1 MIHFANISNQENVWL
16 LSIKTDYMLT
26 KLLGNSW
33 LFFGAVILFFLSA
46 CTSLR
51 PADSSIPKPRKPRS
65 NTSRNISSLR
75 TDIIRTA
82 RKYKGSKYKYGGTTP
97 KGFDCSG
104 FTSYVLLK
112 NKVDLDRTSGAQAKQ
127 GKKIRSVAA
136 QPGDLL
142 FFGSRGK
149 VSHVAIITQNDA
161 NGLKVIHSTSSKGV
175 IEQNI
180 THSDYWQSR
189 LLFARKIMD

>member
-1 MIHFANISNQENVWL
+1 MSIDLLTKLAAKRSSQKRKFINSFLIGACFLNVFQMIHFANISNQENVWL

-112 NKVDLDRTSGAQAKQ
+112 NYLRDIDKIKITLFIQLLRTYLVTENSQ
-127 GKKIRSVAA
+127 
-136 QPGDLL
+136 
-142 FFGSRGK
+142 
-149 VSHVAIITQNDA
+149 QND
-161 NGLKVIHSTSSKGV
+161 
-175 IEQNI
+175 
-180 THSDYWQSR
+180 
-189 LLFARKIMD
+189 

>member
-1 MIHFANISNQENVWL
+1 ML
-16 LSIKTDYMLT
+16 LK
-26 KLLGNSW
+26 KLGIPYLVS
-33 LFFGAVILFFLSA
+33 GAIILLFLSGCSA
-46 CTSLR
+46 LR
-51 PADSSIPKPRKPRS
+51 PADSSIPQPRKPRS
-65 NTSRNISSLR
+65 STSRNAPAPSVSSLR
-75 TDIIRTA
+75 TNIIQTA
-82 RKYKGSKYKYGGTTP
+82 RKYEGSKYKYGGSTP

-104 FTSYVLLK
+104 FTSYVLIK
-112 NKVDLDRTSGAQAKQ
+112 NNVELERNSRAQAKQ
-127 GKKIRSVAA
+127 GKKIRTKAA

-149 VSHVAIITQNDA
+149 VTHVAIITQNNS

-189 LLFARKIMD
+189 LLFARRILD

>member
-1 MIHFANISNQENVWL
+1 ML
-16 LSIKTDYMLT
+16 IKI
-26 KLLGNSW
+26 LGNPYLMTS
-33 LFFGAVILFFLSA
+33 AVILFFLSA
-46 CTSLR
+46 CTALR
-51 PADSSIPKPRKPRS
+51 PADSSIPQPRS
-65 NTSRNISSLR
+65 STSRNTSSATVGALR
-75 TDIIRTA
+75 TNIIKTA

-104 FTSYVLLK
+104 FTSYVLIK
-112 NKVDLDRTSGAQAKQ
+112 NKIDLHRSSGAQAKQ
-127 GKKIRSVAA
+127 GKKIRTVVA

-149 VSHVAIITQNDA
+149 VSHVAIITQNDS

-189 LLFARKIMD
+189 LLFARKILN

>member
-1 MIHFANISNQENVWL
+1 
-16 LSIKTDYMLT
+16 MLR
-26 KLLGNSW
+26 KI
-33 LFFGAVILFFLSA
+33 FGTPHLITAVVILLFLSA
-46 CTSLR
+46 CSALR
-51 PADSSIPKPRKPRS
+51 PADSSIPTPRKTRS
-65 NTSRNISSLR
+65 STSRNTNTKTSSKTVSTLR
-75 TDIIRTA
+75 TNIIQTA

-104 FTSYVLLK
+104 FTSYVLIK
-112 NKVDLDRTSGAQAKQ
+112 NKVDLARNSGAQAKQ
-127 GKKIRSVAA
+127 GKKIRTVAA

-149 VSHVAIITQNDA
+149 VSHVAIVTQNDV

-189 LLFARKIMD
+189 LLFARKILN

>member
-1 MIHFANISNQENVWL
+1 MLLKKLGIPYLMVLAIS
-16 LSIKTDYMLT
+16 
-26 KLLGNSW
+26 
-33 LFFGAVILFFLSA
+33 LFLLSA
-46 CTSLR
+46 CNALR
-51 PADSSIPKPRKPRS
+51 PVDSSIPQPRKPRS
-65 NTSRNISSLR
+65 STSTTKTTSKPKTSSSVSSLR
-75 TDIIRTA
+75 TNIIKTA
-82 RKYKGSKYKYGGTTP
+82 RKYKGSRYKYGGSTP

-104 FTSYVLLK
+104 FTSYVLIK
-112 NKVDLDRTSGAQAKQ
+112 NKVDLERNSRAQAKQ
-127 GKKIRSVAA
+127 GKKIRTKAA

-149 VSHVAIITQNDA
+149 VTHVAIITQNNS

-189 LLFARKIMD
+189 LLFARKILN

>member
-1 MIHFANISNQENVWL
+1 
-16 LSIKTDYMLT
+16 MLR
-26 KLLGNSW
+26 KI
-33 LFFGAVILFFLSA
+33 FGTPHLITATVLLFFLSA
-46 CTSLR
+46 CSALR

-65 NTSRNISSLR
+65 STSSRNTSSSTSVSSLR
-75 TDIIRTA
+75 TDIIQTA
-82 RKYKGSKYKYGGTTP
+82 RKYQGSKYKYGGTTP

-112 NKVDLDRTSGAQAKQ
+112 NKVELERHSGAQAKQ
-127 GKKIRSVAA
+127 GKKIRTVAA

-149 VSHVAIITQNDA
+149 VSHVAIVTQNDA

-189 LLFARKIMD
+189 LLFARRILD